1 MEIGGRLAA
10 LSSIVVEFVERRH
23 KKDIAE
29 LRTNTL
35 GYKTFFENVEIQT
48 LNSKTLYCRT
58 RTQTLALVPSA
69 CEPAGVAS
77 SSSSHGVLKATPLT
91 IVALFC

>member
-1 MEIGGRLAA
+1 MGIGRGKMEIGWRLAA
-10 LSSIVVEFVERRH
+10 LSSIVVEFAERRY

-29 LRTNTL
+29 LRKSIL

-58 RTQTLALVPSA
+58 RTQS
-69 CEPAGVAS
+69 
-77 SSSSHGVLKATPLT
+77 
-91 IVALFC
+91 